1 MRTIDELIEELKHTT
16 SIRFASKKKDDKA
29 VIRLDIMPDIM
40 YYLREYRDSEKK
52 TKRQRLIDDLREIR
66 GENDKIS

>member
-29 VIRLDIMPDIM
+29 LSGWILC
-40 YYLREYRDSEKK
+40 
-52 TKRQRLIDDLREIR
+52 LILCIT
-66 GENDKIS
+66 